1 MIKKQNWHYLLERTL
16 AQGFAVGA
24 FNVDNIEI
32 FKAICQAA
40 KNKNS
45 PVLVEVSENE
55 IEFMGRDNMRDLVDN
70 AKEDYGIE
78 MYLNL
83 DHGPSLEAAFKAID
97 AGYEFIHIDVSKVA
111 DLEQNIKI
119 TSEVV
124 EYAHSQGAIVESEME
139 YFRGSSTVHDED
151 IDYEEIKKHFTD
163 PMKALDFVK
172 RTGIDTF
179 AASVG
184 NLHGLYNVP
193 KIIDIDLL
201 QEIRSVLGGYI
212 SLHGG
217 SGTPDHYFK
226 KAVTSGV
233 SKININSEMRKA
245 YRDNLEKAL
254 RDNPSEYAIN
264 KIEGPTIDAVQE
276 VVEHHMDVFGSTGK
290 AII

>member
-16 AQGFAVGA
+16 TQGFAVGA

-70 AKEDYGIE
+70 AKRDYGIE

-97 AGYEFIHIDVSKVA
+97 AGYEFIHIDVSKTT

-119 TSEVV
+119 TKEVV
-124 EYAHSQGAIVESEME
+124 EYAHSKGAVVESEME
-139 YFRGSSTVHDED
+139 YFRGSSTVHNEG
-151 IDYEEIKKHFTD
+151 IDYDEIKKHFTV
-163 PMKALDFVK
+163 PAKALDFIK

-179 AASVG
+179 AASIG

-193 KIIDIDLL
+193 KILDIDLL
-201 QEIRSVLGGYI
+201 QEIRHTIGGYI

-226 KAVTSGV
+226 KAVSAGV

-245 YRDNLEKAL
+245 YRDNLEKVL
-254 RDNPSEYAIN
+254 KNNPHEYAIN
-264 KIEGPTIDAVQE
+264 KIEDPAIEAVQE
-276 VVEHHMDVFGSTGK
+276 VVEHHMDIFGSSGK
-290 AII
+290 AVI